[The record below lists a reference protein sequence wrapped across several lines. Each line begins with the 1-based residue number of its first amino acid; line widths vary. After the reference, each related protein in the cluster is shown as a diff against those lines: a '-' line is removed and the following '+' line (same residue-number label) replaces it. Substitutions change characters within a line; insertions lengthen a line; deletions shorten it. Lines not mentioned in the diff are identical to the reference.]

1 MSLTRRRFV
10 SCAVAGAMPLI
21 GKTAHANSWPSRD
34 IKIIVPFG
42 PGGSADVIARYLAN
56 YLKDSFHQNVIVEN
70 RTGAGGII
78 GTNSVVNAEP
88 DGYTLLAISNTI
100 TANETMRPNRPYLLM
115 RDLAPVALL
124 NVAYNV
130 LIAHPSVRAT
140 TLADLIKL
148 ARGKPGTLNY
158 ASSGAG
164 SVYHI
169 IGEAF
174 GAFAGIQVQHIPF
187 KSSDQAR
194 TAVIGGSVD
203 YMFDA
208 IPTMVES
215 IHGHQVRALATTGLT
230 RDPLLPDVPAIAETL
245 PGFDGPIWIGLLAP
259 AKTPKPIVER
269 LNVEVNHALG
279 LQATI
284 DWHARIGAH
293 PRPMTVAEF
302 TEFLKSDIE
311 KQRKWITEA
320 HIPIE

>member
-1 MSLTRRRFV
+1 MPSNAKRASRENSILLADDTTCLVRFSRVSEIRSSISPLGDCIDPSGLGTFSNDLLGRFHREETMSLTRRRFV

-34 IKIIVPFG
+34 IRIIVPFG

-140 TLADLIKL
+140 TFLADLIKL

-169 IGEAF
+169 IGEGISRFCGNSGSAHSIQEQRPGTNRCDWRF
-174 GAFAGIQVQHIPF
+174 G
-187 KSSDQAR
+187 
-194 TAVIGGSVD
+194 
-203 YMFDA
+203 
-208 IPTMVES
+208 
-215 IHGHQVRALATTGLT
+215 
-230 RDPLLPDVPAIAETL
+230 
-245 PGFDGPIWIGLLAP
+245 
-259 AKTPKPIVER
+259 
-269 LNVEVNHALG
+269 
-279 LQATI
+279 
-284 DWHARIGAH
+284 
-293 PRPMTVAEF
+293 
-302 TEFLKSDIE
+302 
-311 KQRKWITEA
+311 
-320 HIPIE
+320 